1 MLHKKDIE
9 LKLAEYR
16 VRHTGKDP
24 FGPWSDL
31 KRLHESLDPDG
42 QAVLA
47 QVLKEKKKTLFGGT
61 SLTCSKGIPAP
72 GSQRYPGSSLQ
83 IPTLVA
89 CNHGMK

>member
-47 QVLKEKKKTLFGGT
+47 QVLKEKKEDPFWRDFIDLFERDT
-61 SLTCSKGIPAP
+61 SAGVPEVSGVESPDSNI
-72 GSQRYPGSSLQ
+72 GR
-83 IPTLVA
+83 V
-89 CNHGMK
+89 